1 MKTYDVTLL
10 STLSLDFSGR
20 DYLKTV
26 PSTKLPWLQQ
36 ITPVISS
43 IGKT

>member
-36 ITPVISS
+36 ITPVIGS